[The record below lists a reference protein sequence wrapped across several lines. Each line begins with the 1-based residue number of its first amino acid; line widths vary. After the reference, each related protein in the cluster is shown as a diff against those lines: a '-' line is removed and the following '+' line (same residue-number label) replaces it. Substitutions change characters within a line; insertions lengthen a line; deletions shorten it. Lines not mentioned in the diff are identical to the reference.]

1 MTSLQEVDEKSD
13 LIGHLTDEL
22 EMSKTQLRQ
31 QDERLQRSEN
41 ELQQRVSRLST
52 CRIYNKSHET
62 VAACS

>member
-31 QDERLQRSEN
+31 QNERLQRSEN
-41 ELQQRVSRLST
+41 ELQQRVSRL
-52 CRIYNKSHET
+52 NL
-62 VAACS
+62 

>member
-52 CRIYNKSHET
+52 CRNYKNSHET
-62 VAACS
+62 VAGCS

>member
-52 CRIYNKSHET
+52 CRIYNKPHET
-62 VAACS
+62 VAGCS